1 MGRSLGPKR
10 VWMRHENI
18 PGLAMSRSLGDTVA
32 ASCGVIA
39 EPGIYLSPPSHSLDV
54 IEYHIAADD
63 KVIIM
68 GSDGVWEFISN
79 EDAIQIVG
87 PYYENRDING
97 ACEALMKEAYS

>member
-1 MGRSLGPKR
+1 M
-10 VWMRHENI
+10 
-18 PGLAMSRSLGDTVA
+18 
-32 ASCGVIA
+32 
-39 EPGIYLSPPSHSLDV
+39 

>member
-1 MGRSLGPKR
+1 MESLLNQ
-10 VWMRHENI
+10 VFIHVF
-18 PGLAMSRSLGDTVA
+18 LSL
-32 ASCGVIA
+32 
-39 EPGIYLSPPSHSLDV
+39 LDV

-63 KVIIM
+63 KIIIM